1 MTDLCPARLTR
12 LVALSLTA
20 VGILTM
26 TAGCAASSNERAKEP
41 SAARYRSA
49 LNAVCTA
56 ATSAR
61 AGDLTAARQAFYDT
75 AHQALHQLAADAAR
89 TDRPVAARLLEAK
102 QAVESRF
109 SSPAV
114 PADLA
119 PHLNALTV
127 AASAAIT
134 TATGTQP
141 EPCAERS

>member
-1 MTDLCPARLTR
+1 MTDLCPVRLTR

-41 SAARYRSA
+41 RAAARYRSA

-61 AGDLTAARQAFYDT
+61 AGDLT
-75 AHQALHQLAADAAR
+75 
-89 TDRPVAARLLEAK
+89 
-102 QAVESRF
+102 
-109 SSPAV
+109 
-114 PADLA
+114 
-119 PHLNALTV
+119 
-127 AASAAIT
+127 